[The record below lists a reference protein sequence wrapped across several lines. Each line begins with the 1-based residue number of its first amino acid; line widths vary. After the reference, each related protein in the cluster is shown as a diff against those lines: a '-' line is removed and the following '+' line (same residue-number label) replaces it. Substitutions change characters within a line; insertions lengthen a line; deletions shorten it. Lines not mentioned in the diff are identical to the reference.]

1 MLKALGKLIAAPVPH
16 FMAFAP
22 LDAWARLLMEGVG
35 VPAPRYWPRLALALF
50 TSTIGTVLT
59 LPERLA
65 LAPVL
70 WSGRRRSGGVVQ
82 HGPGAVVVLGY
93 ARSGTTHLHY
103 LLSCDRQFLT
113 PRWHQ
118 CLAPQ
123 GFVLSW
129 AFLRLF
135 LVPFMSNKRLMDDMA
150 FGPEWPAEDEFA
162 VNNWSGASGI
172 PGRLILPRRYEH
184 YRRYHF
190 LRGLTGAELGR
201 WRNAE
206 WAFVTKLSWLARG
219 RSLLLKSPSHTA
231 RVSELYRM
239 FSSAGGRGGSARGV
253 KFIHISRP
261 PEAVVR
267 SNVAMLTRAH
277 IYHMQDGVPEAE
289 IERTIV
295 DELSE
300 TLGVYRDE
308 ASRLPPG
315 TLAEVRYQDLL
326 ADPVGELKRVYA
338 ELDIPWTDDFESRLV
353 RYLHSVKNYRAA
365 HGGEKKVE
373 ASGVP
378 DARLAPLIGAFGHDK
393 PVRPKAQLPPIAEPR
408 PPRIGLAALAV
419 TALALA
425 LGAGWVGLA
434 YAAGDRLDTLAWPLG
449 VALGLTA
456 MVVSRLGS
464 AALGWYAAALTLLV
478 TLGVSLPL
486 TRWVNYAH
494 KPWDLIHFNDEL
506 VPTTISQL
514 TAGMTIFWTLMGCL
528 SAYRFASRRQLHPDN
543 S

>member
-22 LDAWARLLMEGVG
+22 LDAWARLLAEGAG
-35 VPAPRYWPRLALALF
+35 VPAPRYWPRLAFALF
-50 TSTIGTVLT
+50 TSCIGTALT
-59 LPERLA
+59 LPERVA
-65 LAPVL
+65 LAPL
-70 WSGRRRSGGVVQ
+70 LAARRRRSGATID
-82 HGPGAVVVLGY
+82 HKPGAVVILGY

-103 LLSCDRQFLT
+103 LLSCDRRFRT

-123 GFVLSW
+123 GFALSW
-129 AFLRLF
+129 TFLRLF

-162 VNNWSGASGI
+162 VNNWSAASGI

-190 LRGLTGAELGR
+190 LRGLSHAEHAR
-201 WRNAE
+201 WRNAQ
-206 WAFVTKLSWLARG
+206 WAFVTKLSWLAG
-219 RSLLLKSPSHTA
+219 RRALLLKSPSHTA
-231 RVSELYRM
+231 RVRELFEL
-239 FSSAGGRGGSARGV
+239 FSPPSGPPRV
-253 KFIHISRP
+253 KFIHITRP
-261 PEAVVR
+261 PDAVVR
-267 SNVAMLTRAH
+267 SNVAMLTRAS
-277 IYHMQDGVPEAE
+277 IYHLQDAAPEAQ

-295 DELSE
+295 EELAE
-300 TLGVYRDE
+300 TSRVYTE
-308 ASRLPPG
+308 QAGRLPPG
-315 TLAEVRYQDLL
+315 TLAQMRYQDLL
-326 ADPVGELKRVYA
+326 ADPIAELQRVYA
-338 ELDIPWTDDFESRLV
+338 ELDIPWTPDFEARLV

-373 ASGVP
+373 SAGQLDP
-378 DARLAPLIGAFGHDK
+378 KLAPLIPAFGHDK
-393 PVRPKAQLPPIAEPR
+393 PVRPKAALPPVRSPR
-408 PPRIGLAALAV
+408 PPRIALAAALV
-419 TALALA
+419 TLLALA
-425 LGAGWVGLA
+425 LGAAWVAVGHA
-434 YAAGDRLDTLAWPLG
+434 TGDRLDTLAWPLG
-449 VALGLTA
+449 VTLGLTA

-464 AALGWYAAALTLLV
+464 LRLGVYAAALTLLT
-478 TLGVSLPL
+478 TLAVAMPL

-494 KPWDLIHFNDEL
+494 KPWDLIHVRDEL

-514 TAGMTIFWTLMGCL
+514 TAGMTIFWTLMGIL